1 MLGANSPYSEC
12 VAPDFYETKAPYRK
26 QKIGGKQRIKMTRE
40 EIISMLSTE
49 LNEKWDNG
57 ITCLIVENSDGCIP
71 VIVHHKKDRL
81 IVEVGE
87 KDKKIYPIE
96 WNELNKTSEITPLPM
111 KISQD

>member
-1 MLGANSPYSEC
+1 
-12 VAPDFYETKAPYRK
+12 
-26 QKIGGKQRIKMTRE
+26 MTRE

-49 LNEKWDNG
+49 LDEKWDNG

>member
-1 MLGANSPYSEC
+1 M
-12 VAPDFYETKAPYRK
+12 VD
-26 QKIGGKQRIKMTRE
+26 
-40 EIISMLSTE
+40 
-49 LNEKWDNG
+49 
-57 ITCLIVENSDGCIP
+57 NSDSYIP
-71 VIVHHKKDRL
+71 VIVHHNKNEL

>member
-1 MLGANSPYSEC
+1 
-12 VAPDFYETKAPYRK
+12 
-26 QKIGGKQRIKMTRE
+26 MTRE

-71 VIVHHKKDRL
+71 VIVHHQKDRL

-96 WNELNKTSEITPLPM
+96 WNELNHPTPYENKSRLIPESMNKNPYGDSSNADLKTQR
-111 KISQD
+111 ISRIHI